1 MTWSNESIVLRE
13 ELNHNKLAKINE
25 EENSVRIL
33 LSSYSLYGSLN
44 STDHHCHSS
53 WICGHAVILWYMKDH
68 NP

>member
-44 STDHHCHSS
+44 GTDHHCHSS
-53 WICGHAVILWYMKDH
+53 
-68 NP
+68 